1 MLLSSLRPVIKTSP
15 ARSNT
20 LATSSLGP
28 TLSATLVTPSLE
40 HSIRAYCGFLHH
52 HVQSRGVVSW
62 EMARQWGLDPL
73 AEAPMAW
80 LANELGEPW
89 LRLIEIQGTKAVDPF
104 RHSGWMSL
112 EVSVDDVD
120 ALRSGMAESPFQI
133 IGEPANLDVSDDIR
147 AMQVIGPAGE
157 VLYLTEIKA
166 AVPPFELPFARCTVD
181 RLFIPVLL
189 ATDREVALAEYEK
202 FPGTNGVKFETKI
215 TVINRARKLDVE
227 QRHPVATIQLHGS
240 NLIEIDQLDGLSTRP
255 SNSGKLPTGIA
266 MITFAVESIPEPT
279 ACHTVIEGNYT
290 GCKAALLR
298 GAAGE
303 LIELIET
310 DF

>member
-1 MLLSSLRPVIKTSP
+1 
-15 ARSNT
+15 
-20 LATSSLGP
+20 
-28 TLSATLVTPSLE
+28 VTPSLE

-52 HVQSRGVVSW
+52 HVQSRGVVSV
-62 EMARQWGLDPL
+62 EMARKWGLDPL

-89 LRLIEIQGTKAVDPF
+89 IRLIEIQGSKAVDPF

-112 EVSVDDVD
+112 EISVDDVD
-120 ALRSGMAESPFQI
+120 ALQSGMQQSPFQI
-133 IGEPANLDVSDDIR
+133 IGEPANLDVSDNIR
-147 AMQVIGPAGE
+147 AMQLIGPAGE

-189 ATDREVALAEYEK
+189 ASNRDLALAEYER
-202 FPGTNGVKFETKI
+202 FPGTGGVKFETKI
-215 TVINRARKLDVE
+215 TVINRARKLGID
-227 QRHPVATIQLHGS
+227 QRHPVATIQLRGS

-266 MITFAVESIPEPT
+266 VITFAVESIPQSSNCQT
-279 ACHTVIEGNYT
+279 MTEGKYA
-290 GCKAALLR
+290 GCKTTLLQ

-310 DF
+310 EI